1 MDERARAAGGSS
13 GHSGGDHGG
22 STQASP
28 GTVPAGQRCVWPGC
42 TRRRAAG
49 RTAGS
54 GRQKEYCL
62 QADPPEAGG
71 GPVHNARNRWA
82 ALRSAANRT
91 ALDATGS
98 ADGYGELGDGSGGV
112 GPTDASGPA
121 GRTGPPGK
129 RVRLGERVPP
139 GRRAPR
145 AGRVAAWTA
154 LATRGRSWGAGSKP
168 GSFQIN

>member
-1 MDERARAAGGSS
+1 MDERARAAGGSGGHS
-13 GHSGGDHGG
+13 SGGHSGANDGG

-28 GTVPAGQRCVWPGC
+28 GIVPAGQRCVWPGC

-82 ALRSAANRT
+82 ALRSAGDRAAARRGPDSAGHAGT
-91 ALDATGS
+91 AMGS
-98 ADGYGELGDGSGGV
+98 REQAASVHGSI
-112 GPTDASGPA
+112 DLLSGQ
-121 GRTGPPGK
+121 
-129 RVRLGERVPP
+129 E
-139 GRRAPR
+139 
-145 AGRVAAWTA
+145 
-154 LATRGRSWGAGSKP
+154 TR
-168 GSFQIN
+168 Q